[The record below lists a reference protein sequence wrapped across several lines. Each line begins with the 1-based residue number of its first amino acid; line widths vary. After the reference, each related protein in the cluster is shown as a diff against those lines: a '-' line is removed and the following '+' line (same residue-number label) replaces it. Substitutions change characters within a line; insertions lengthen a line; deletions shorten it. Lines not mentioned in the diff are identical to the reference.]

1 MTEFLAELAAR
12 RRFGMKPG
20 LRSMRSLCAALGDPQ
35 RRLRAIHVAGTNGKG
50 AVCAILDACLLAAGR
65 TTGRYTSPHLLAI
78 NERFC
83 LDGAPIDDKPL
94 EAIAE
99 RVFRA
104 IRELAPDSRGQTPEI
119 TYFEALTAVAF
130 LLFADRR
137 PDWTILECGLG
148 GRLDATNVCEPALC
162 VITRIGLDHCDWLG
176 NTAEAIASEKAG
188 IVKPGV
194 PIVLGRNEPSVRA
207 VVEARAAALGAP
219 FHYAPDDA
227 DESEIPADFA
237 LAGRFNRENAV
248 TALAALKVL
257 KAPCLSNSLANVT
270 WPGRFQRIGNFIVD
284 GAHNPPAAEALVAAL
299 REAGTED
306 RSLILVAGFCGDKD
320 ADCVLRTLAP
330 VVRRAFAVHTGNPR
344 SLSAAETAARM
355 RRVGMDAVPLE
366 SVGAA
371 IAAAGNSQTL
381 VCGSLFLAGLALKEL
396 NAFPWPSMRRDPA
409 ELLRGQGNM
418 PN

>member
-35 RRLRAIHVAGTNGKG
+35 RHLRAIHVAGTNGKG

-83 LDGAPIDDKPL
+83 LDGAPVADEPL
-94 EAIAE
+94 ESAAE

-104 IRELAPDSRGQTPEI
+104 IRELAPDSKGQSPEI

-130 LLFADRR
+130 LLFDEQR

-148 GRLDATNVCEPALC
+148 GRLDATNICEPALC
-162 VITRIGLDHCDWLG
+162 VITCIGLDHCDWLG
-176 NTAEAIASEKAG
+176 NTTEAIASEKAG
-188 IVKPGV
+188 IIKPGV
-194 PIVLGRNEPSVRA
+194 PIILGRNEPSVRA
-207 VVEARAAALGAP
+207 VVEARASALGAP

-227 DESEIPADFA
+227 NESEIPADFA

-248 TALAALKVL
+248 TALAALKLL
-257 KAPCLSNSLANVT
+257 KELSAPCLATGFANVT

-284 GAHNPPAAEALVAAL
+284 GAHNPPATEALATAL
-299 REAGTED
+299 REAGAED

-320 ADCVLRTLAP
+320 ADRVLRILGP
-330 VVRRAFAVHTGNPR
+330 FVRHAFAVHTGNPR
-344 SLSAAETAARM
+344 SLSATETAARM
-355 RRVGMDAVPLE
+355 RR
-366 SVGAA
+366 
-371 IAAAGNSQTL
+371 
-381 VCGSLFLAGLALKEL
+381 ALRSK
-396 NAFPWPSMRRDPA
+396 
-409 ELLRGQGNM
+409 LRETQGNAACHGGGL
-418 PN
+418 PPEDPLISDRKRHV